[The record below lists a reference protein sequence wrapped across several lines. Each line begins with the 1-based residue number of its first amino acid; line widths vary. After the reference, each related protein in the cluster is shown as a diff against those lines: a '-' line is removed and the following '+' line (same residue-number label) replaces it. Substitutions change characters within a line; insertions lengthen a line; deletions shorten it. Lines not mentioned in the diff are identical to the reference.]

1 MRLAKRPPPRGPTP
15 PVRGRWP
22 QARGGRDA
30 VAVGDWGRIQVT
42 TLFRPAQHR
51 RGGACPSRTSRSPP
65 RPGPAQRPAPTGV
78 LPPPRCARHLPLRGR
93 LLGVRLAK
101 RPPPRGPTPPVR
113 GRWPQARGGRDAVA
127 VGDWGRIL
135 VTTLFRPAQHRRG
148 GACPSRTGRSP
159 PRPGPAQRPAPTGVL
174 PPSPP
179 SAAPPPSKREAFWV
193 APRKKAPS

>member
-1 MRLAKRPPPRGPTP
+1 MPRKKGPLLE
-15 PVRGRWP
+15 G
-22 QARGGRDA
+22 A

-51 RGGACPSRTSRSPP
+51 RGGACPSRTSRSPL

-78 LPPPRCARHLPLRGR
+78 LPPPRCARRLPLRGR

-148 GACPSRTGRSP
+148 GACPSRTSRSP
-159 PRPGPAQRPAPTGVL
+159 LRPGPAQRPAPTGVL
-174 PPSPP
+174 PP
-179 SAAPPPSKREAFWV
+179 
-193 APRKKAPS
+193 PRYARHLPLGGRL